1 VTTPGD
7 MTSGRLTGA
16 RTATSHTDGP
26 DRLRGLIRDFVAA
39 NPPPT
44 MRRLTRHR
52 RIEAMR
58 QWAAALYD
66 HGFAGPA
73 WPREYGGMD
82 LSFAEQVIYHDE
94 FAKLNAP
101 PHPGNGPSIAGP
113 TLLRF
118 GTDEQRRRYL
128 PPMLRGDEVWAQGF
142 SEPDAG
148 SDLQSLTTS
157 ARLDGQ
163 QYVVRGT
170 KIWSS
175 YADVADFMFTLV
187 RTGTKQSG
195 ADGISYL
202 LIDLRGP
209 GVTVR
214 PLRDMSGGSRFCEV
228 FLDDVRV
235 PVTNRVGDEN
245 GGWPLARA
253 TLGYERAARAL
264 SHAGS
269 YRRRMDHLTGLLRAR
284 NVLNDALV
292 RDRLARCE
300 TQVRILAFNAAR
312 VVAAIEA
319 TGSPGPAAS
328 ITRLYQSQIERSFY
342 EVAIDLL
349 GPDAL
354 LASGEGTVE
363 GGRWQIGYL
372 HSRGATIGAGTAEI
386 QRNTIAEQLLGLPR
400 SPP

>member
-1 VTTPGD
+1 
-7 MTSGRLTGA
+7 MTSPQ
-16 RTATSHTDGP
+16 TSPRVSDDGE
-26 DRLRGLIRDFVAA
+26 DGERLRDRIREFVAA
-39 NPPPT
+39 HPPPT
-44 MRRLTRHR
+44 MGGLVRVQ
-52 RIEAMR
+52 RIERMR
-58 QWAAALYD
+58 DWAAALYD

-82 LSFAEQVIYHDE
+82 LSFTHQVVYHDE
-94 FAKLNAP
+94 FARLNVP
-101 PHPGNGPSIAGP
+101 SHPGNGPSIAGP
-113 TLLRF
+113 TLIRF

-142 SEPDAG
+142 SEPGAG
-148 SDLQSLTTS
+148 SDLQSLSTS
-157 ARLDGQ
+157 ARRDGDE
-163 QYVVRGT
+163 YVVRGT
-170 KIWSS
+170 KLWSS
-175 YADVADFMFTLV
+175 YADVADIMFTLV
-187 RTGTKQSG
+187 RTGGPQSG

-202 LIDLRGP
+202 LIDLRAA

-235 PVTNRVGDEN
+235 PVADRIGPEH
-245 GGWPLARA
+245 GGWSLARA

-264 SHAGS
+264 SHAS
-269 YRRRMDHLTGLLRAR
+269 AYRRRMDRLAGLLRER
-284 NVLNDALV
+284 GVLSDPLV
-292 RDRLARCE
+292 RDQLARCE
-300 TQVRILAFNAAR
+300 SDVRVLAFNAAR

-319 TGSPGPAAS
+319 TGSPGHAAS

-354 LASGEGTVE
+354 LTSGDDAVE
-363 GGRWQIGYL
+363 AGRWQAGYL

-400 SPP
+400 